1 MKSAIISEIKER
13 LMGEFKDLKPRKS
26 GKEWRQLLK
35 IFNAWHCSDE
45 AGNVWRNAN
54 RGLAGTDGLS
64 RLVSDMKS
72 VLKSE
77 EDRPVRRVTPAQIR
91 QGRETSIGS
100 SMTNLRRRRK
110 GIEVAAK

>member
-13 LMGEFKDLKPRKS
+13 LMGEFKDLKPQKS

-35 IFNAWHCSDE
+35 TFNVWHCSDE

-64 RLVSDMKS
+64 RLVSDMKT

-77 EDRPVRRVTPAQIR
+77 ESKPRVKLTPGQIR
-91 QGRETSIGS
+91 EGRESSIAS
-100 SMTNLRRRRK
+100 SSLNLRRRRK
-110 GIEVAAK
+110 GIGVAAK